1 MTNITS
7 ALSAF
12 TGALS
17 AYEAAKADLHKAHL
31 SAENA
36 CTDGVSGEASAAL
49 TTSGAASQLGFS
61 ALSSELALLDLG
73 VGVGKLDKDG
83 AAARVAALD
92 AAMKTFEAARV
103 ALDKARAAL
112 DTAFDGE
119 RTRALAVRAKLS
131 GIAGEAKKS

>member
-17 AYEAAKADLHKAHL
+17 SYEAAKADLHKAHL
-31 SAENA
+31 AAENA
-36 CTDGVSGEASAAL
+36 CTDGVSGETSAAL
-49 TTSGAASQLGFS
+49 ITSGAASQLGFS

-73 VGVGKLDKDG
+73 VGVGKLDKDA
-83 AAARVAALD
+83 AAARVGQLDVALK
-92 AAMKTFEAARV
+92 ALEAARV

-112 DTAFDGE
+112 DTALDGE
-119 RTRALAVRAKLS
+119 RTRALSVRAKLS
-131 GIAGEAKKS
+131 GLVGEAKKS